1 MKKNELNL
9 NVIVT
14 AAAGKAEGTTNWF
27 LSFVEK
33 GRMVIDVK
41 SKRDGGLALYFVHPY
56 TNTAGEQKESRYLI
70 CEAADGSEKDL
81 FFNVHKINDVFFRL
95 VKAESRGLDLFY
107 LPEDAYLFECVLT
120 PRCKDEVE
128 KFIWEG
134 AKIFADWF
142 VSQ

>member
-9 NVIVT
+9 NVIIAT
-14 AAAGKAEGTTNWF
+14 AAGKAEGTTNWF

-41 SKRDGGLALYFVHPY
+41 AKKDRKPAMYFVYPY
-56 TNTAGEQKESRYLI
+56 VNTAGEQKESRYLI
-70 CEAADGSEKDL
+70 CEAADGSEDDS
-81 FFNVHKINDVFFRL
+81 FFEVCKINDVFFRL
-95 VKAESRGLDLFY
+95 PKAESRGLDLCY
-107 LPEDAYLFECVLT
+107 MPEDAYLFGCVLT

-128 KFIWEG
+128 NFIWEG

-142 VSQ
+142 N